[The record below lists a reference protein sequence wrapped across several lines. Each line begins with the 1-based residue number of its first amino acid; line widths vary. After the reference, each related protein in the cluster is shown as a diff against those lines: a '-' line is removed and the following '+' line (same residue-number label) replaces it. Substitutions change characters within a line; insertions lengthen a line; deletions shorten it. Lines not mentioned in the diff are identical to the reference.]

1 MMMWLF
7 CIPLRCAA
15 SSPYTSHVRG
25 DITATHHIGLLH
37 DDVVV
42 LLHLGLGGVL
52 LLHGPP
58 TLAILLVPGT
68 RLILFDFHNL
78 TILIDLCFFL
88 LHLDR
93 LLNDKILNLK
103 TSVVLFVFS
112 VVVPLII
119 ILLIDL
125 LRVLVLAHVG
135 HLLVLL
141 LLLLDGGLLQVLG
154 NDISV
159 GFGELFGPLFLL
171 VLFSEKVIQVRHF
184 AQYRDIYHVS
194 KLYLLGSQKTQPGI
208 NKNNFRTNIGRPC
221 KFRPFFL

>member
-52 LLHGPP
+52 LLRGPP
-58 TLAILLVPGT
+58 ALAILLVPGT

-88 LHLDR
+88 LHL
-93 LLNDKILNLK
+93 DKILNLK

-141 LLLLDGGLLQVLG
+141 LLLLDGGLL
-154 NDISV
+154 
-159 GFGELFGPLFLL
+159 
-171 VLFSEKVIQVRHF
+171 
-184 AQYRDIYHVS
+184 
-194 KLYLLGSQKTQPGI
+194 
-208 NKNNFRTNIGRPC
+208 
-221 KFRPFFL
+221 